1 MEAIESS
8 ETGTGSDCR
17 RAPRSSIL
25 GLSAVALSALAG
37 CTAHRLQINTIRQ
50 AQTVTDLEY
59 QQILDNLAMFSL
71 NPAALP
77 SLVTLKTGAS
87 QVGDTGSA
95 GFLGTSGLINGTVSN
110 GFFTTFGSSPT
121 LTGTRTIVDQWGS
134 APVTDDNNLLLSA
147 QGLPMRRWATP
158 I

>member
-1 MEAIESS
+1 MKPGRVRIAAARLDQASSGSARFAI
-8 ETGTGSDCR
+8 C
-17 RAPRSSIL
+17 
-25 GLSAVALSALAG
+25 ALAG

-121 LTGTRTIVDQWGS
+121 LTGTGR
-134 APVTDDNNLLLSA
+134 LSTSGA
-147 QGLPMRRWATP
+147 RPGDRRQ
-158 I
+158 